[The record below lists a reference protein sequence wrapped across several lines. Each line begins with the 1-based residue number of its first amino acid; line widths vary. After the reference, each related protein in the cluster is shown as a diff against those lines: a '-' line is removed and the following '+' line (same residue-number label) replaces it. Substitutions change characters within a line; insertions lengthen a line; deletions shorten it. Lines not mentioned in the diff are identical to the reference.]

1 MSNTQT
7 GQPDTDSV
15 GGLVSDM
22 SAQVS
27 RLVRAELQLAQA
39 DLQQKGKKA
48 GAGAGLFGGAAVLGL
63 YALGCFITAAILAL
77 ALVIAGWL
85 AALLVGVVLVVVAA
99 IAALVGRRQVKEAV
113 PPVPT
118 EAVAGLKKDAQ
129 ALRGHDGSNQQ

>member
-1 MSNTQT
+1 MSNIQS

-27 RLVRAELQLAQA
+27 RLVRDELQLAQA

-63 YALGCFITAAILAL
+63 YALRLLHHGGHPGAGAFHGRLARGPDRGGR
-77 ALVIAGWL
+77 ARRGGGYPGAGGPR
-85 AALLVGVVLVVVAA
+85 AG
-99 IAALVGRRQVKEAV
+99 QEAV

-118 EAVAGLKKDAQ
+118 GRSPD
-129 ALRGHDGSNQQ
+129 